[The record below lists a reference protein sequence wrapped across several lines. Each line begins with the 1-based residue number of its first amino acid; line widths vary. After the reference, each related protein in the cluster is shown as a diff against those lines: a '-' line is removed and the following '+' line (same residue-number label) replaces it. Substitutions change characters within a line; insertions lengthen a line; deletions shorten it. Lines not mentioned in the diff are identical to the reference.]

1 MDHPDGEDGAG
12 QAEQV
17 ADPPVHQNNR
27 FFQLPEF
34 WETDPVAWFA
44 IAESV
49 FTLRAVTDEEI
60 KYAVVVTDLPKGV
73 VRHVKQLLVNKPA
86 NPYTAIRTKLLGAHE
101 RSKFQRCETL
111 LDMPPL
117 GDRKPSEYMAA
128 MAELAPADTANNG
141 FFGAL
146 FLQKLPDDLRIHLA
160 DCDIRNHEDLAAR
173 ADSLWSHRPRT
184 GLVAAATAEEPEDG
198 IAAVNGR
205 QWSQQKTQ
213 KKKKNQ
219 QGGQPATGRSGGGNN

>member
-34 WETDPVAWFA
+34 WETDPVVWFA

-49 FTLRAVTDEEI
+49 FTLRAVTDEEM
-60 KYAVVVTDLPKGV
+60 KYAAVVTALPKGV

-86 NPYTAIRTKLLGAHE
+86 NPNTAIRAKLLGAHE
-101 RSKFQRCETL
+101 RSEFQRCETL

-117 GDRKPSEYMAA
+117 GDRKPSEYM
-128 MAELAPADTANNG
+128 T
-141 FFGAL
+141 
-146 FLQKLPDDLRIHLA
+146 
-160 DCDIRNHEDLAAR
+160 
-173 ADSLWSHRPRT
+173 
-184 GLVAAATAEEPEDG
+184 ATAEEPEDG
-198 IAAVNGR
+198 VAAVNGR
-205 QWSQQKTQ
+205 QWTQQKAG
-213 KKKKNQ
+213 KKKKAQ
-219 QGGQPATGRSGGGNN
+219 QGGQPAAQKSSGGNNGGSGKSMPSDAARIAAGLCRAHWIYGEQAFSCAEPATCKWQGN